1 MQGTVAGFP
10 GESASLINFW
20 RIDLAQTYAAS
31 GLTPQ
36 QWDSDFFRDYVRAS
50 RYRRYMGTD
59 EASIFQLK
67 EDLTKK
73 KGDSVTFALV
83 NELTGNGVTGNT
95 TLKGNEERLNSRSH
109 RVSVDVLRH
118 VVAVDDWDVQ
128 KSVIDLRNAARTQI
142 REWAMKK
149 LRDGITSAL
158 GQIDGTAFASAAA
171 GARNTWTANNQDRLL
186 FGTTTANYN
195 ATFATACGAIG
206 ASEQCSPVALSLM
219 KRMAQAASPKIKPV
233 MVKETDQEWY
243 VCFIGP
249 RAWRDLTEDNP
260 TTNALTLAN
269 RDARVRG
276 VDNPLFTGDSL
287 VWDGM
292 ILREIPEIAALTDQ
306 SGSAGAAL
314 EPVYLCGAQA
324 VGLAW
329 AQRTKSTTDT
339 DDYEFLHG
347 VGVQEIRG
355 IEKLRFGTAAGA
367 DTTTPKDHGIVTGFF
382 AAAAD

>member
-1 MQGTVAGFP
+1 MTISAAVA
-10 GESASLINFW
+10 
-20 RIDLAQTYAAS
+20 

-36 QWDSDFFRDYVRAS
+36 MWDADFFTDYVRSS

-59 EASIFQLK
+59 EASLIQLK
-67 EDLTKK
+67 EDLSKK

-83 NELTGNGVTGNT
+83 NELTGHGVTGNA
-95 TLKGNEERLNSRSH
+95 TLKGNEERLGSRSH
-109 RVSVDVLRH
+109 RVYVDVLRH
-118 VVAVDDWDVQ
+118 AVAVDDWDVQ
-128 KSVIDLRNAARTQI
+128 KSVIDLRNAAKVQL
-142 REWAMKK
+142 REWSQKK
-149 LRDGITSAL
+149 LRDGITNAFKTMDGLDISATTM
-158 GQIDGTAFASAAA
+158 TAALRNTWITNNADRVVFGSAAA
-171 GARNTWTANNQDRLL
+171 G
-186 FGTTTANYN
+186 TTTV
-195 ATFATACGAIG
+195 FATGTFTISVA
-206 ASEQCSPVALSLM
+206 ETLSPGILSLM
-219 KRMAQAASPKIKPV
+219 KRMAQAASPKIKPLY
-233 MVKETDQEWY
+233 VKEMDQEWY
-243 VCFIGP
+243 VAFVGP
-249 RAWRDLTEDNP
+249 RAWRDLTELNP
-260 TTNALTLAN
+260 TTNLLTLAN

-292 ILREIPEIAALTDQ
+292 ILREIPEIAAIETSLSS
-306 SGSAGAAL
+306 SGVVL

-329 AQRTKSTTDT
+329 AQRTKSTTDV

-367 DTTTPKDHGIVTGFF
+367 DTTTPKDHGMVTAFV

>member
-1 MQGTVAGFP
+1 M
-10 GESASLINFW
+10 
-20 RIDLAQTYAAS
+20 AQTYAVA

-36 QWDSDFFRDYVRAS
+36 LWDDEFFRDYVRAS
-50 RYRRYMGTD
+50 RYKRYMGTN
-59 EASIFQLK
+59 EASIIQLK

-73 KGDSVTFALV
+73 RGDTVTFALV
-83 NELTGNGVTGNT
+83 NELTGNGVTGNS

-109 RVSVDVLRH
+109 ALTVDVLRH
-118 VVAVDDWDVQ
+118 AVAVDDWDEQ
-128 KSVIDLRNAARTQI
+128 KSVIDLRNAARVQL
-142 REWAMKK
+142 REWAQKK
-149 LRDGITSAL
+149 LRDDITLAL
-158 GQIDGTAFASAAA
+158 GQIDGTNFVPATATQK
-171 GARNTWTANNQDRLL
+171 NTWVTNNQDRVL
-186 FGTTTANYN
+186 FGVSTSNYTAVFN
-195 ATFATACGAIG
+195 TAIQSLSAG
-206 ASEQCSPVALSLM
+206 EQLTPNVLSLM

-233 MVKETDQEWY
+233 YVREMDQEWY
-243 VCFIGP
+243 VVFIGP

-276 VDNPLFTGDSL
+276 TDNPLFTGDSL

-292 ILREIPEIAALTDQ
+292 ILREIPEIASLTGY
-306 SGSAGAAL
+306 SGSAGAAI

-324 VGLAW
+324 IGAAW

-339 DDYEFLHG
+339 DDYGFLHG
-347 VGVQEIRG
+347 VGVQEMRR
-355 IEKLRFGTAAGA
+355 IEKLRFGTAPGQ

>member
-1 MQGTVAGFP
+1 M
-10 GESASLINFW
+10 
-20 RIDLAQTYAAS
+20 AQTFAAS

-36 QWDSDFFRDYVRAS
+36 IWDDEFFTSYVRSS
-50 RYRRYMGTD
+50 RYKRYMGTD
-59 EASIFQLK
+59 EASIFQMK

-83 NELTGNGVTGNT
+83 NELTGNGVTGNS
-95 TLKGNEERLNSRSH
+95 TLKGNEERINSRSH
-109 RVSVDVLRH
+109 KLTVDVLRH
-118 VVAVDDWDVQ
+118 AVAVDDWDIQ
-128 KSVIDLRNAARTQI
+128 KSVIDLRNAGRTQL
-142 REWAMKK
+142 REWAQKK
-149 LRDGITSAL
+149 LRDDITLAL
-158 GQIDGTAFASAAA
+158 GQIDGVNYLSSSAAQ
-171 GARNTWTANNQDRLL
+171 RNTWSANNQDRVLY
-186 FGTTTANYN
+186 GTTTANYN
-195 ATFATACGAIG
+195 ATFATGIATIT
-206 ASEQCSPVALSLM
+206 STEQCSPNALSLM
-219 KRMAQAASPKIKPV
+219 KRLAQAASPKVRPV
-233 MVKETDQEWY
+233 YVKEMDQEWY

-260 TTNALTLAN
+260 TTNLLTLAN
-269 RDARVRG
+269 RDARIRG

-292 ILREIPEIAALTDQ
+292 ILREIPEIAPLDIST
-306 SGSAGAAL
+306 SSGAAV

-347 VGVQEIRG
+347 IGIQEIRR

-367 DTTTPKDHGIVTGFF
+367 DTTTPKDHGVVTGFF

>member
-1 MQGTVAGFP
+1 M
-10 GESASLINFW
+10 
-20 RIDLAQTYAAS
+20 AQTYAVS

-36 QWDSDFFRDYVRAS
+36 IWDDNFFRDYVRAS
-50 RYRRYMGTD
+50 RFKRYMGTD
-59 EASIFQLK
+59 EASIIQLK

-83 NELTGNGVTGNT
+83 NELTGTGVTGNN
-95 TLKGNEERLNSRSH
+95 TLKGNEERLGSRSH
-109 RVSVDVLRH
+109 RVTVDVLRH
-118 VVAVDDWDVQ
+118 AVAVDDWDVQ
-128 KSVIDLRNAARTQI
+128 KSVIDLRDAAKVQL
-142 REWAMKK
+142 REWAQKK
-149 LRDGITSAL
+149 LRDGIITAL
-158 GQIDGTAFASAAA
+158 GHIDGTAFTSSTVTQ
-171 GARNTWTANNQDRLL
+171 RNTWTANNQDRIL
-186 FGTTTANYN
+186 FGDTTSNYN
-195 ATFATACGAIG
+195 ATFATATFAVSAGD
-206 ASEQCSPVALSLM
+206 QCSPLTLSLM
-219 KRMAQAASPKIKPV
+219 KRMAQAASPKIKPI
-233 MVKETDQEWY
+233 MVKEMDQEWY

-260 TTNALTLAN
+260 TTNVLTLAN
-269 RDARVRG
+269 RDARIRG
-276 VDNPLFTGDSL
+276 IDNPLFTGDSL

-292 ILREIPEIAALTDQ
+292 ILREIPEIASLESSLSS
-306 SGSAGAAL
+306 SGVSI

-324 VGLAW
+324 IGLAW

-355 IEKLRFGTAAGA
+355 IEKLRFGTAAGV